1 MAENFTLKE
10 SMQLAVTT
18 EQMGRDFYLKM
29 ASKFAD
35 NKDVADVFTQL
46 ADDEKVHEEQFKA
59 LVEKVPADENKPE
72 RYELYQFLKATAI
85 SEFFQKDYFKD
96 VDSITNST
104 EALGR
109 ALSLEKATLQYYQA
123 IGELLDDNKQ
133 LNAIIKSEK
142 NHVLALVRIIPTDA
156 KFRGLGDT
164 F

>member
-10 SMQLAVTT
+10 SIQLAVLT

-29 ASKFAD
+29 ASKFGD
-35 NKDVADVFTQL
+35 KKEIADVFNQL
-46 ADDEKVHEEQFKA
+46 ADDEKAHEEQFKA
-59 LVEKVPADENKPE
+59 LVDKVPQETDTPE

-96 VDSITNST
+96 IEDIKSTT

-123 IGELLDDNKQ
+123 IGDLLEDNKQ

-156 KFRGLGDT
+156 KFRGLADN

>member
-10 SMQLAVTT
+10 SIQLAVLT

-29 ASKFAD
+29 AGKFAD
-35 NKDVADVFTQL
+35 KKEIANVFNQL
-46 ADDEKVHEEQFKA
+46 AADEKAHEEQFKA
-59 LVEKVPADENKPE
+59 LVDKVPQENDKPE

-96 VDSITNST
+96 IDGIKNYT

-123 IGELLDDNKQ
+123 IGDLLEDNKQ

-156 KFRGLGDT
+156 KFRGLADS

>member
-10 SMQLAVTT
+10 SIQLAVLT
-18 EQMGRDFYLKM
+18 ERMGRDFYLRM
-29 ASKFAD
+29 AKKFAD
-35 NKDVADVFTQL
+35 NKDAADVFAQL
-46 ADDEKVHEEQFKA
+46 ADDEKIHEEQFKA
-59 LVEKVPADENKPE
+59 LVDKVPADDDKPE

-96 VDSITNST
+96 ADSIKTPT

-123 IGELLDDNKQ
+123 IAELLDDNKQ
-133 LNAIIKSEK
+133 LNAIIQSEK
-142 NHVLALVRIIPTDA
+142 KHVLALIRIIPTDA